1 MKKLPAAPAMRV
13 LAVFVALLPLLNC
26 GTNSAVQLQK
36 ITVTPA
42 NATVAKG
49 ENLQLVATGN
59 YSDGSQQVLT
69 DSVTWQTSKPTVA
82 TIGDQGQVT
91 GMGEG
96 ASQVSA
102 TYQSVTGS
110 TYVTIG
116 APALIGISVS
126 PTPSNLPLGESEQ
139 LAATGKFSDGTTQ
152 DLTQTATWSS
162 SGTGIAS
169 VGPTGSVL
177 AAGLGTATITATSG
191 SVNGTA
197 SVTVAQAVLLSIT
210 VNPNSLSLPVGESQQ
225 LAATGKFSDGSTQ
238 DLTQSA
244 SWSSSGAGTA
254 NVTPTGSVVAAA
266 MGTATITATSGSV
279 NGTALVTV
287 GQAALLGITVSPNPS
302 SVPVGESEQLTATG
316 NFSDGSTLNL
326 TQSVTWTSSTGG
338 VASVGASGSVLGNA
352 LGTATITATSGSMNG
367 SASVTVG
374 KAALVAIT
382 VSPAQSSLPIG
393 ETQQLTATGNFSDG
407 SSQDLTQLVTWG
419 SSSSTIASAGSSGS
433 VVANA
438 LGSATITASSGSLT
452 GSAGITV
459 TPAVVVSLSIVP
471 ATVSMVLQGSKQL
484 QAQATWSDGTSQ
496 NVTGATAWSSTPA
509 GIVSVSSSGL
519 ATAGQVGTTT
529 VFASYG
535 GATGTANATVT
546 PLMYASYYSLINSTA
561 SGIDGTLYIVNPGL
575 TVSGTNSG
583 NLCAMIYVFDQSQEL
598 NECCGCPVSDSGL
611 RTLSLT
617 YDLTANTL
625 TGKSPNAGAIILV
638 PSDIASNPQCNAGS
652 LAPTGILNAWETNV
666 QNGDPVNPTLT
677 EAAYDS
683 IALDSGNQ
691 TFLSTMCTLMQAL
704 GSGAG
709 TCSCGT
715 GDGAAAAARS
725 SRKR

>member
-1 MKKLPAAPAMRV
+1 MRKLPATPALRV

-26 GTNSAVQLQK
+26 GSSSSVQLQK

-49 ENLQLVATGN
+49 ENLQLVATAN
-59 YSDGSQQVLT
+59 YSDGSEQVLT
-69 DSVTWQTSKPTVA
+69 DSVTWQSSKPTVA
-82 TIGDQGQVT
+82 AIGNQGQVT

-102 TYQSVTGS
+102 AYQGVSGS

-126 PTPSNLPLGESEQ
+126 PTPSSLPLGESEQ
-139 LAATGKFSDGTTQ
+139 LTATGKFSDGTTQ
-152 DLTQTATWSS
+152 DLTQSATWSS

-191 SVNGTA
+191 SINGTA
-197 SVTVAQAVLLSIT
+197 SISVAQAVLLGIT
-210 VNPNSLSLPVGESQQ
+210 VSPSSVSLPLGESQQ
-225 LAATGKFSDGSTQ
+225 LTATGKFSDGSTQ

-244 SWSSSGAGTA
+244 AWASSVAGTA
-254 NVTPTGSVVAAA
+254 SVTPAGSVLATA
-266 MGTATITATSGSV
+266 MGTANITATLGSISG
-279 NGTALVTV
+279 AAAVTV
-287 GQAALLGITVSPNPS
+287 GQAAL
-302 SVPVGESEQLTATG
+302 VG
-316 NFSDGSTLNL
+316 
-326 TQSVTWTSSTGG
+326 
-338 VASVGASGSVLGNA
+338 
-352 LGTATITATSGSMNG
+352 
-367 SASVTVG
+367 
-374 KAALVAIT
+374 IT
-382 VSPAQSSLPIG
+382 VSPAQSSVPIG
-393 ETQQLTATGNFSDG
+393 EIQQLAATGNFSDG
-407 SSQDLTQLVTWG
+407 SSQDLTQSVIWS
-419 SSSSTIASAGSSGS
+419 SSSSTVASVGSSGS

-438 LGSATITASSGSLT
+438 LGSATITASSASLA
-452 GSAGITV
+452 GSAAFTV
-459 TPAVVVSLSIVP
+459 TPAVVVSLNIVP

-496 NVTGATAWSSTPA
+496 NVTATTSWSSTPA
-509 GIVSVSSSGL
+509 GIVNLSNSGTV
-519 ATAGQVGTTT
+519 TASQVGTTT
-529 VFASYG
+529 VFATYS
-535 GATGTANATVT
+535 GATGTATATVT
-546 PLMYASYYSLINSTA
+546 PLMYASYYSLINSAA
-561 SGIDGTLYIVNPGL
+561 SGIDGTLYIINPGL
-575 TVSGTNSG
+575 TVSDTNSG

-611 RTLSLT
+611 RTLSLVS
-617 YDLTANTL
+617 DLTANTL

-666 QNGDPVNPTLT
+666 QNTDPANPTLT
-677 EAAYDS
+677 EAPYDA

-691 TFLSTMCTLMQAL
+691 TFLSMMCTLMQAL
-704 GSGAG
+704 GSGSG

-715 GDGAAAAARS
+715 GESAAAARS
-725 SRKR
+725 SRR

>member
-1 MKKLPAAPAMRV
+1 MRKLPATPALRV

-26 GTNSAVQLQK
+26 GSNSSVQLQK

-59 YSDGSQQVLT
+59 YSDGSEQVLT
-69 DSVTWQTSKPTVA
+69 DSVTWQSSKPTVA
-82 TIGDQGQVT
+82 AIGNQGQVT

-102 TYQSVTGS
+102 AYQGVSGS

-126 PTPSNLPLGESEQ
+126 PTPSSLPLGESEQ
-139 LAATGKFSDGTTQ
+139 LTATGKFSDGTTQ
-152 DLTQTATWSS
+152 DLTQSATWSS

-191 SVNGTA
+191 SINGTA
-197 SVTVAQAVLLSIT
+197 SISVAQAVLLGIT
-210 VNPNSLSLPVGESQQ
+210 VSPNSVSLPVGESQQ
-225 LAATGKFSDGSTQ
+225 LTATGKFSDGSTQ

-244 SWSSSGAGTA
+244 AWASSVAGTA
-254 NVTPTGSVVAAA
+254 SVTPAGSVLATA
-266 MGTATITATSGSV
+266 MGTANITATLGSISG
-279 NGTALVTV
+279 AAAVTV
-287 GQAALLGITVSPNPS
+287 GQAAL
-302 SVPVGESEQLTATG
+302 VG
-316 NFSDGSTLNL
+316 
-326 TQSVTWTSSTGG
+326 
-338 VASVGASGSVLGNA
+338 
-352 LGTATITATSGSMNG
+352 
-367 SASVTVG
+367 
-374 KAALVAIT
+374 IT
-382 VSPAQSSLPIG
+382 VSPAQSSVPIG
-393 ETQQLTATGNFSDG
+393 EIQQLAATGSFSDG
-407 SSQDLTQLVTWG
+407 SSQDLTQSVIWS
-419 SSSSTIASAGSSGS
+419 SSSSTIATVGSSGS

-438 LGSATITASSGSLT
+438 LGSATITASSASLT
-452 GSAGITV
+452 GSAAFTV
-459 TPAVVVSLSIVP
+459 TPAVVVSLNIVP

-496 NVTGATAWSSTPA
+496 NVTATTSWSSTPA
-509 GIVSVSSSGL
+509 GIVNLSNSGMV
-519 ATAGQVGTTT
+519 TASQVGTTT
-529 VFASYG
+529 VFATYS
-535 GATGTANATVT
+535 GATGTATATVT

-561 SGIDGTLYIVNPGL
+561 SGIDGTLYIINPGL
-575 TVSGTNSG
+575 TVSDTNSG

-611 RTLSLT
+611 RTLSLVS
-617 YDLTANTL
+617 DLTANTL

-666 QNGDPVNPTLT
+666 QNTDPANPTLT
-677 EAAYDS
+677 EAPYDT

-691 TFLSTMCTLMQAL
+691 TFLSMMCTLMQAL
-704 GSGAG
+704 GSGSG

-715 GDGAAAAARS
+715 GESTAAARS
-725 SRKR
+725 SRR

>member
-59 YSDGSQQVLT
+59 YSDGSQQTLT

-126 PTPSNLPLGESEQ
+126 PTPSSLPLGESEQ
-139 LAATGKFSDGTTQ
+139 LTATGKFSDGTTK
-152 DLTQTATWSS
+152 DLTQSATWSS

-169 VGPTGSVL
+169 IGPTGSVL
-177 AAGLGTATITATSG
+177 AAGLGTATITAASG
-191 SVNGTA
+191 SITGSA

-210 VNPNSLSLPVGESQQ
+210 LSPSSVSLPVGESQQ
-225 LAATGKFSDGSTQ
+225 LTATGKFSDGSTQ

-244 SWSSSGAGTA
+244 AWASSVTGTA
-254 NVTPTGSVVAAA
+254 NVTPTGSVLAAST
-266 MGTATITATSGSV
+266 GTANITATSGSV
-279 NGTALVTV
+279 SGAASVSV

-326 TQSVTWTSSTGG
+326 TQSVTWTSSGAG

-352 LGTATITATSGSMNG
+352 LGTATITATSGAMAG

-374 KAALVAIT
+374 KAALVGIT

-407 SSQDLTQLVTWG
+407 SSQDLTQSVIWS
-419 SSSSTIASAGSSGS
+419 SSSSTVASVGSSGS

-438 LGSATITASSGSLT
+438 LGSATITASSASLT
-452 GSAGITV
+452 GAAGFTV
-459 TPAVVVSLSIVP
+459 TPAVVVSLNIVP
-471 ATVSMVLQGSKQL
+471 APVSMVLQGSKQL

-496 NVTGATAWSSTPA
+496 DVTATVSWSSTPA
-509 GIVSVSSSGL
+509 GIVNLSSSGM
-519 ATAGQVGTTT
+519 ATASQVGTTT
-529 VFASYG
+529 VFATYG

-546 PLMYASYYSLINSTA
+546 PLMYASYYSLINSAA
-561 SGIDGTLYIVNPGL
+561 SGIDGTLYITNPGS
-575 TVSGTNSG
+575 TIASPSYG
-583 NLCAMIYVFDQSQEL
+583 NLCAMIYVFDQNQEL
-598 NECCGCPVSDSGL
+598 NECCGCPVSDAGL
-611 RTLSLT
+611 RTLSLVN
-617 YDLTANTL
+617 DLTSNTL
-625 TGKSPNAGAIILV
+625 TGISPRAGAILLV
-638 PSDIASNPQCNAGS
+638 PSDITSNPQCNAGS
-652 LAPTGILNAWETNV
+652 LTPTGALAAWETNV
-666 QNGDPVNPTLT
+666 QYDPVNTAVT
-677 EAAYDS
+677 EAPY
-683 IALDSGNQ
+683 IPLALTGADQ
-691 TFLSTMCTLMQAL
+691 TFLAQMCTGLQEL

-709 TCSCGT
+709 TCTCGY
-715 GDGAAAAARS
+715 GGEDGAAARS